1 MKKII
6 SIALSLI
13 IVITA
18 SLPVTVQAQTYV
30 ESLMSLGFPQSYAEK
45 LEKLHKKYPN
55 WIFKPLIT
63 NLDWSTAVNGER
75 SKHSNQLISL
85 STTNDKSMFC
95 DCHSCLKNGNYVIR
109 EASNWVSASKT
120 AVEYYMDPR
129 NFLDEKQIFQFESTS
144 YDGTQTKEGVEAI
157 LVGTWMHDSLIS
169 YLTTGQ
175 SQKTYDST
183 TKYSDVIMKA
193 AQDFGMNAYY
203 IASKIKQ
210 ENGGRTNASCTAV
223 NGSTSPFQGIY
234 NYFNIGAY
242 AGAKDGLAWAA
253 GFLKANT
260 NTMLYSNDPN
270 VDPTGGVATPISNGQ
285 YMTWRANKGNYY
297 YVRLYNRNI
306 FRLSGGCKRLCCQ
319 KRLQNKLSG
328 RYFKWLR
335 PPVV

>member
-85 STTNDKSMFC
+85 SATNDKSMFC

-120 AVEYYMDPR
+120 AVEYYMDP
-129 NFLDEKQIFQFESTS
+129 
-144 YDGTQTKEGVEAI
+144 
-157 LVGTWMHDSLIS
+157 
-169 YLTTGQ
+169 
-175 SQKTYDST
+175 
-183 TKYSDVIMKA
+183 
-193 AQDFGMNAYY
+193 
-203 IASKIKQ
+203 
-210 ENGGRTNASCTAV
+210 
-223 NGSTSPFQGIY
+223 
-234 NYFNIGAY
+234 
-242 AGAKDGLAWAA
+242 
-253 GFLKANT
+253 
-260 NTMLYSNDPN
+260 
-270 VDPTGGVATPISNGQ
+270 
-285 YMTWRANKGNYY
+285 
-297 YVRLYNRNI
+297 
-306 FRLSGGCKRLCCQ
+306 
-319 KRLQNKLSG
+319 
-328 RYFKWLR
+328 
-335 PPVV
+335 